1 MIQVFCSKRGS
12 GKTKQLI
19 DLANSQLEKAKGN
32 SVYIDDDTSYITQI
46 DSRIRFIA
54 TNDFEINDYKAFYG
68 LLCGIISED
77 YDIEN
82 IYIDGEF
89 SINSSTNNEASF
101 WFKKIDE
108 LSSKFNINIY
118 MNVHYEKKDIPE
130 FIKEFVA

>member
-12 GKTKQLI
+12 GKTKKLI

-101 WFKKIDE
+101 WLKKIDE